1 MRIHDVRA
9 RRSADDF
16 PRSEHLAW
24 KIAEVAADSVAVR
37 ADTEAMV
44 INRIIDNAAVSA
56 ASVIR
61 RPVAAARA
69 QALAHP
75 AYAQPDGPTP
85 YSRPAGARRRQGRGA
100 KVFGVEGDYSPEW
113 AALANGV

>member
-24 KIAEVAADSVAVR
+24 KIAEVAADSVAVP
-37 ADTEAMV
+37 ADTETMV

-61 RPVAAARA
+61 RPVAAARRKSLLIDCA
-69 QALAHP
+69 RLASERL
-75 AYAQPDGPTP
+75 ARLEDPD
-85 YSRPAGARRRQGRGA
+85 
-100 KVFGVEGDYSPEW
+100 FGDI
-113 AALANGV
+113 A

>member
-9 RRSADDF
+9 RRSAEEF
-16 PRSEHLAW
+16 PREEHLAW
-24 KIAEVAADSVAVR
+24 KIAEVAADPVAVP
-37 ADTEAMV
+37 AETESMV

-61 RPVAAARA
+61 RPVTTARA

-75 AYAQPDGPTP
+75 PSVG
-85 YSRPAGARRRQGRGA
+85 GA
-100 KVFGVEGDYSPEW
+100 KVFGVEG
-113 AALANGV
+113 